1 MEGIEGTYTVE
12 EVADYLR
19 VSEKT
24 VRNYLRAGKLKAYRI
39 GNRYNITAESVK
51 SFVEST
57 KVNFD
62 EEKKDDSNEN

>member
-24 VRNYLRAGKLKAYRI
+24 VRNYLRSGKLKAYRI
-39 GNRYNITAESVK
+39 GNRYNITSESVK

-62 EEKKDDSNEN
+62 EEKETENHE